1 MNLKEAFR
9 FQNKLQE
16 LSEEVQAI
24 LRDPA
29 NVTTVK
35 NTYLRKKVM
44 SEVEDETTTVLP
56 DIEYADSIT
65 DLVEFLIDIL
75 DEREK
80 LSKAIRI
87 AKNAL
92 PIDMDSE
99 VSLNAKRQEVVR
111 TLRRMDSIR
120 SSENIVVNGGIG
132 YRFNADG
139 NQVPYKCDVK
149 KVTTINFD
157 RKIVRSY
164 LISLDKKID
173 EVSAEIDKC
182 LVNSTVDY
190 EPPFDVNE
198 SLSYIFEETLKK

>member
-44 SEVEDETTTVLP
+44 AEAEDETTTVLP

-65 DLVEFLIDIL
+65 DLVNFLIDIL
-75 DEREK
+75 EEREK

-87 AKNAL
+87 AKNNL

-120 SSENIVVNGGIG
+120 SSENIVANGGIG
-132 YRFNADG
+132 YRFNTDG

-157 RKIVRSY
+157 RKTVRSY
-164 LISLDKKID
+164 LTSLDKRID

-198 SLSYIFEETLKK
+198 SLSYNFEETLK